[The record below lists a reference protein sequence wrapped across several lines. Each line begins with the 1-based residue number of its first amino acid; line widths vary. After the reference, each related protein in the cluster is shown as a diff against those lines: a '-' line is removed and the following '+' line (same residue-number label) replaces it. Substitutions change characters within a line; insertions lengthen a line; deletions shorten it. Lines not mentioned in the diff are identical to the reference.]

1 MKRALDEFT
10 SQEQDTTE
18 SEKNSECWQSDYLFR
33 TSEYSQIEYYLLI
46 TTISKRYK
54 DVQTPRRKALTM
66 HKDGGKQKEERHGQF
81 SVFQL

>member
-10 SQEQDTTE
+10 SQEQDTAE
-18 SEKNSECWQSDYLFR
+18 SGQNSECWQSNHLSR

-54 DVQTPRRKALTM
+54 DVQTPQMKASTM
-66 HKDGGKQKEERHGQF
+66 HKDGGKHKEERHGQL